1 MKNLARNYT
10 IEAKES
16 PKRSERP
23 LRELARNCRIL
34 VVEDEREIAR
44 SYMDILCPQQTS
56 NVVSLKSSRSQKPQ
70 ASGPLA
76 SQAEFEVVIAH
87 DPETAIALVK
97 TAMQKGQ
104 PFAMGFFDVLLGA
117 DKDGFEL
124 VKSIREIDP
133 RLLAVF
139 VTAYN
144 DRSVDSIQAVLGDN
158 NNSSWDYLNK
168 PFSSGE
174 ILQKARNFTAYWN
187 LQAEK
192 MAKEEMLSSL
202 QQKLMES
209 ERHSAVAAVSRGVNH
224 EFGNVLMQ
232 IMGKADLAKGRSP
245 ELMNDAL
252 TKILEATTRAS
263 EILDRFRHLASG
275 SSYKA
280 EKEVVDLPG
289 LVDEALSL
297 LEHQLNVNNV
307 KICKIKIE
315 KVSAPVHA
323 TSIMQV
329 LVNLMI
335 NSMHAMGSS
344 GQIDISIKKLESNE
358 VEIYLRDY
366 GPGIPEN
373 LIERAKE
380 PFFTT
385 KGEMGTGLGLAI
397 STEIVEMEHQGQFT
411 LKNHG
416 MKGLEARIVLPLTTL
431 ASEDV
436 GGDTPTKGENNE

>member
-10 IEAKES
+10 IEAKDS
-16 PKRSERP
+16 SKKSERP
-23 LRELARNCRIL
+23 QRELARNCRIL

-44 SYMDILCPQQTS
+44 SYMDILCPQLQNS
-56 NVVSLKSSRSQKPQ
+56 NVVSIKSSRSQKPQ

-76 SQAEFEVVIAH
+76 EQSEFEVVIAH
-87 DPETAIALVK
+87 DPETALAFVK

-124 VKSIREIDP
+124 VRAIREIDP

-174 ILQKARNFTAYWN
+174 ILQKARNFTSYWN

-192 MAKEEMLSSL
+192 LAKEEMLASL

-232 IMGKADLAKGRSP
+232 IMGKADLARGRSP

-252 TKILEATTRAS
+252 GKILDATTRAS
-263 EILDRFRHLASG
+263 EILDRFRNLASG
-275 SSYKA
+275 SSHKA
-280 EKEVVDLPG
+280 EKEMMDIPVLI
-289 LVDEALSL
+289 DEALSL
-297 LEHQLNVNNV
+297 LEHQLSVNNV
-307 KICKIKIE
+307 KICKIKME

-335 NSMHAMGSS
+335 NSMHAMGTS
-344 GQIDISIKKLESNE
+344 GQIDVSVKKLESDE

-373 LIERAKE
+373 ILDKVKE

-397 STEIVEMEHQGQFT
+397 SSEIVEMEHQGHFI

-416 MKGLEARIVLPLTTL
+416 MKGLEARIVLPLTLPEGETVT
-431 ASEDV
+431 E
-436 GGDTPTKGENNE
+436 GGNNE